1 MRTVSEIRSMFEKL
15 DGLLCID
22 TSNVEIVFSKR
33 AVKRHGSCKFCRG
46 ANGTWIPEK
55 IMIADFLRQGDEM
68 LLRDTVLHEYAH
80 AAAAIL
86 TGENCG
92 HNRVWKAV
100 CKKIGC
106 SGRVYAENTAASRQ
120 RVQDAAKYAVTCVE
134 CGTESLY
141 MRKGDV
147 VKRLE
152 KGRNPGVICTVCKGR
167 KFKLTVLR

>member
-1 MRTVSEIRSMFEKL
+1 MRTTDEIREEFKRL
-15 DGLLCID
+15 DSLLGID
-22 TSNVEIVFSKR
+22 TSGVEIVFSKR
-33 AVKRHGSCKFCRG
+33 AVKRHGSCKFRRG
-46 ANGTWIPEK
+46 TNGTWIPEK
-55 IMIADFLRQGDEM
+55 IMIADFLRQGDQA

-80 AAAAIL
+80 AAASII

-92 HNRVWKAV
+92 HNAVWKAV
-100 CKKIGC
+100 CKRIGC
-106 SGRVYAENTAASRQ
+106 SGRVYAENTAASRE
-120 RVQDAAKYAVTCVE
+120 RVQDAAKYAVTCVG
-134 CGTESLY
+134 CGTQSLY